1 MFFIYLCGDMLFLQ
15 VCCVTRL
22 VPQKGVHLL
31 RQAIFHVLKQGGQ
44 FILQGTSVIP
54 AIKVFSII
62 LLPGPKYHY
71 HIVLKGIS
79 HAWLNGVLTDVSM
92 THAK

>member
-1 MFFIYLCGDMLFLQ
+1 MWRYGFLQ

-44 FILQGTSVIP
+44 FILQGTSQIP
-54 AIKVFSII
+54 AIKVFSIYFYFQVQSTI
-62 LLPGPKYHY
+62 TL
-71 HIVLKGIS
+71 
-79 HAWLNGVLTDVSM
+79 
-92 THAK
+92 

>member
-1 MFFIYLCGDMLFLQ
+1 MLFLQ

-31 RQAIFHVLKQGGQ
+31 CQAIFHVLKQGGQ
-44 FILQGTSVIP
+44 FILQGTSEIP